1 MNLFAKIAM
10 SASLM
15 TLTASLAVAAQ
26 EQSSSASAES
36 EAAGQPIDEGGVE
49 VNPLDIAVY
58 TDSEQT
64 MDKAAKGQGE
74 FSLADSTEP
83 ALTAVEFEKGELEV
97 VPFAPAMTGD
107 LNGDL
112 IVNTDDLLLIIDN
125 WGPCLGETRSPSFA
139 DIAPEGG
146 DCNVDLDDMLVVLLN
161 WGA

>member
-10 SASLM
+10 TASLM
-15 TLTASLAVAAQ
+15 TLTASLAVAAN
-26 EQSSSASAES
+26 QSSSASAES
-36 EAAGQPIDEGGVE
+36 DAAGQPIDEGGIE
-49 VNPLDIAVY
+49 VNPLGIAVS
-58 TDSEQT
+58 TDAEQT
-64 MDKAAKGQGE
+64 MDKAKGQGE

-97 VPFAPAMTGD
+97 APFAPAMTGD

-139 DIAPEGG
+139 DVAPEGG
-146 DCNVDLDDMLVVLLN
+146 DCNVDLDDMLVVLLK